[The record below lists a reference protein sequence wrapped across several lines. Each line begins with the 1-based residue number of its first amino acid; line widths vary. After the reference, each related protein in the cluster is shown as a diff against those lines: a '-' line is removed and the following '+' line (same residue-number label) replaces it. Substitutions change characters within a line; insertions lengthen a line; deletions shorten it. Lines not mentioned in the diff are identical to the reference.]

1 MPDTQKWDNE
11 KILVVTSSE
20 AFEERLINILEGGAW
35 SYLKTSTPEEALEN
49 IDEGGIALVFLDTFL
64 PRTNGFD
71 LCRRI
76 KSTPNGANIPV
87 YLFGGSVVD
96 DKGEVIRLW
105 GCEDFLPKSIDDNT
119 IIEILNKVIPPVDV
133 TSWSM
138 EEPAPQKEPAP
149 LKEAEPWPSLEEST
163 PMEEPA
169 ATEEPTP
176 LKEAEPWPSLEES
189 TPMEEPAATEKP
201 APLKEAEPW
210 PSLEGSTSL
219 EESEPK
225 EEPAPLKEFV
235 PPTTAKESVPM
246 PSMRGRLEEKS
257 ILDLFYELHI
267 REWSG
272 TLTLDRGGVEKA
284 VYFDKGQ
291 PTLAIT
297 SHEGDK
303 LGEWLVKIGRISEIE
318 LKDALEI
325 AGHEGKRLGTVLVNL
340 SILAPEEIRSLVQRH
355 MEEII
360 FSIFEWE
367 DGAYMLSDMNI
378 SRGEEILLEKS
389 AANVIMDGVRRRY
402 TLTRIKGVL
411 GPPERIY
418 QFSPHSAITI
428 RDIRL
433 SPSELKVVDLID
445 GKTNLA
451 GIISSSSLTPLDT
464 SRVLFSLLSLKII
477 EEIRKEEAPETK
489 PAPMLPLDEV
499 YGLDPVAL
507 LELDRKALSPHAI
520 AFLKHVDGRRTLIQ
534 AIEESRL
541 EKNKAME
548 GLWELYERG
557 LLKPVVS
564 ATKPQIESIP
574 METALMESAAMDI
587 APIKT
592 ASTEAAPIEVAPISP
607 PSDVLAPASTPE
619 TVIEESP
626 PEVPMPEEPLLMG
639 EEPVVYEVPAE
650 QPQGY
655 DFKRI
660 MIIALPSLFVATV
673 LIGGAIYFLKKSP
686 VREPRHSV
694 SAALPTAG
702 VKATEAALPL
712 SEVTQSRPVPQ
723 PIAAQVP
730 VPAPQSSAP
739 ASIAVKRPEEA
750 DPVVKPKK
758 VAAEKPKSA
767 TERKIDRLRK
777 ALERNPDSIDALLD
791 LGMAILELG
800 EPVDAFLHIKKAA
813 SLSPDSPRAHFAMG
827 MAYKALGNKNKAL
840 VEFQEVIRLDKTGP
854 FSDRSMTQILELK
867 K

>member
-20 AFEERLINILEGGAW
+20 TFEERLIGILEGGGW
-35 SYLKTSTPEEALEN
+35 SYLKVSTPEEALES
-49 IDEGGIALVFLDTFL
+49 IDKGGIALVFLDTFL

-76 KSTPNGANIPV
+76 KSNPNGAGIPV

-105 GCEDFLPKSIDDNT
+105 GCEDFLPKSIDDNA
-119 IIEILNKVIPPVDV
+119 IIEILNKVIPPVEV

-138 EEPAPQKEPAP
+138 EEPAPLKEPTPTGEVAP
-149 LKEAEPWPSLEEST
+149 FPSLEESK
-163 PMEEPA
+163 PIEETVPF
-169 ATEEPTP
+169 
-176 LKEAEPWPSLEES
+176 PSLEE
-189 TPMEEPAATEKP
+189 P
-201 APLKEAEPW
+201 AP
-210 PSLEGSTSL
+210 T
-219 EESEPK
+219 EEV
-225 EEPAPLKEFV
+225 APLREAAPSEKS
-235 PPTTAKESVPM
+235 APM
-246 PSMRGRLEEKS
+246 PAMRGRLEEKS
-257 ILDLFYELHI
+257 VLELFYELHI
-267 REWSG
+267 KEWSG
-272 TLTLDRGGVEKA
+272 TLTLDREGVEKA

-303 LGEWLVKIGRISEIE
+303 LGEWLVKSGRISEIE

-367 DGAYMLSDMNI
+367 DGAYKLSDINI

-402 TLTRIKGVL
+402 TLDMIKGSL

-428 RDIRL
+428 SDIRL

-477 EEIRKEEAPETK
+477 EEVRKEQAAETK

-507 LELDRKALSPHAI
+507 LELDRGALSLHAI
-520 AFLKHVDGRRTLIQ
+520 TFLKHIDGRRTLLR
-534 AIEESRL
+534 AIEESGI
-541 EKNKAME
+541 EKNKAMQ

-557 LLKPVVS
+557 LLKAV
-564 ATKPQIESIP
+564 ATEVRPP
-574 METALMESAAMDI
+574 LETALMESAAI
-587 APIKT
+587 ET
-592 ASTEAAPIEVAPISP
+592 APIETAPISH
-607 PSDVLAPASTPE
+607 PSDMLAPVSTPE

-626 PEVPMPEEPLLMG
+626 AEAPLSEEPLLIG
-639 EEPVVYEVPAE
+639 EEPVVSEVPAE
-650 QPQGY
+650 QPQGFA
-655 DFKRI
+655 FKRV
-660 MIIALPSLFVATV
+660 MIIALPSLFVVTV
-673 LIGGAIYFLKKSP
+673 LVGGSIYYLKQSP
-686 VREPRHSV
+686 VREPQPPV
-694 SAALPTAG
+694 TAALPTTG
-702 VKATEAALPL
+702 VKASEESL
-712 SEVTQSRPVPQ
+712 SPPEVTQNRPIQ
-723 PIAAQVP
+723 EPIAAP
-730 VPAPQSSAP
+730 VE
-739 ASIAVKRPEEA
+739 KPEEA
-750 DPVVKPKK
+750 APIVKPKK
-758 VAAEKPKSA
+758 TPAEKPKSA
-767 TERKIDRLRK
+767 AERKIDRLRR
-777 ALERNPDSIDALLD
+777 ALNRNPDSVDALLD
-791 LGMAILELG
+791 LGMAILESG

-813 SLSPDSPRAHFAMG
+813 SLSPDNPRAHFAMG

-840 VEFQEVIRLDKTGP
+840 VEFQEVIRLDKSGP
-854 FSDRSMTQILELK
+854 FSDQSMTQILELK